1 MPGRFRSPA
10 MLWLMFVRVIH
21 GFGDTPPPITLKE
34 NRP

>member
-1 MPGRFRSPA
+1 